1 MTDEVDKLFT
11 QALGEV
17 DIFVKAK
24 ILRILKDKYG
34 LRTID
39 LARGLDIKSSYVCHI
54 LRLNKLPSIII
65 DGYYSKTIS
74 ISHLFL
80 ISRLNREDDMVKV
93 YEKVLTENLTVA
105 QTEESVREI
114 LYSLSSDGEYLS
126 PELRDL
132 LIQKLEDDV
141 ENLNVKIIQTRT
153 RSRLIYEVKGSLEVT
168 TPIIR
173 KIAETILGVN
183 TKKGE
188 DS

>member
-11 QALGEV
+11 QALGEG
-17 DIFVKAK
+17 DIFVKSK
-24 ILRILKDKYG
+24 ILRILKSKYG

-54 LRLNKLPSIII
+54 LRLNKLPAIII

-80 ISRLNREDDMVKV
+80 ISRLNRIEDMVIV
-93 YEKVLTENLTVA
+93 YERVLTDNLTVS

-114 LYSLSSDGEYLS
+114 LYSVSSDGEYLKS
-126 PELRDL
+126 ELRDSL
-132 LIQKLEDDV
+132 TSKLMED
-141 ENLNVKIIQTRT
+141 ENVNVKIIQTRT
-153 RSRLIYEVKGSLEVT
+153 RSRLIYEIKGNLEVT
-168 TPIIR
+168 TPRIR
-173 KIAETILGVN
+173 KLVETILGVK
-183 TKKGE
+183 TRKDE